1 MLSKGILIYH
11 ECVQLNLI
19 FQLRTNLQYKLCL
32 YLSHHFNMIYIYWL
46 GFGLHVDHIQLV
58 ILQWLNIQS
67 STTQTIIDVHFC
79 GVHFYITT
87 LQLYLYRLL
96 ISANVRLG
104 LQFIIY
110 ISIKMYHSS
119 FLRMRSHSCYLYSV
133 LCILRDGRSI
143 RKQDMRY

>member
-1 MLSKGILIYH
+1 MRNLMLYKGTLTYH

-19 FQLRTNLQYKLCL
+19 FQLRTNFHFKLSI

-46 GFGLHVDHIQLV
+46 GLGFHVDHIQLFL
-58 ILQWLNIQS
+58 LQWLNIQS
-67 STTQTIIDVHFC
+67 STTPTIIDVHFC

-104 LQFIIY
+104 LQFVIY
-110 ISIKMYHSS
+110 MPIKMYHSS
-119 FLRMRSHSCYLYSV
+119 FLRMLSH
-133 LCILRDGRSI
+133 ILLFIQRFT
-143 RKQDMRY
+143 YYP

>member
-1 MLSKGILIYH
+1 MLSKGTLIYH

-19 FQLRTNLQYKLCL
+19 FPLRTNLHHKLSF

-46 GFGLHVDHIQLV
+46 GFVLHVDHIQLV
-58 ILQWLNIQS
+58 LLQWLNIQS

-87 LQLYLYRLL
+87 LYPYLYRLL

-104 LQFIIY
+104 IQFIIY

-119 FLRMRSHSCYLYSV
+119 FLRMHSDSCYLYSV
-133 LCILRDGRSI
+133 LSI
-143 RKQDMRY
+143 CMMVVI